1 MTDRYIDLFSSQA
14 QKHGLYIIAGS
25 QPVIRD
31 GDLYNVAHL
40 FTPTGDVYTQ
50 DALHIPPIERADFDS
65 ALDHFADD
73 LVSSRTALLE
83 EAKRRDHRRLGQ
95 ELDLFAFSDLGI
107 ISLRIWI

>member
-40 FTPTGDVYTQ
+40 FTPDRRRVHPGCAAYPAD
-50 DALHIPPIERADFDS
+50 RAC
-65 ALDHFADD
+65 
-73 LVSSRTALLE
+73 
-83 EAKRRDHRRLGQ
+83 RL
-95 ELDLFAFSDLGI
+95 
-107 ISLRIWI
+107 